1 MSRWA
6 GTTGAGTTAARARLS
21 RRQLLLGGAA
31 ALAALR
37 LAPGLPVRVGA
48 NGEEPPILRDRV
60 AAGALP
66 PMRQRVPATPQVET
80 LDLPWQAPGRYG
92 GDLRLLMGKQG
103 DLSQIAVYG
112 YGRLVGYSSELE
124 LKPDLAQDVEVED
137 GRIFTIR
144 LRRGHRWSDGHPFTS
159 EDFRYWWEDV
169 ANHEQLY
176 PSGPPR
182 TLEVDGELPQ
192 VSFPDDRTIV
202 YAWSKPNPTFLH
214 DLAGALPIYLYR
226 PAHYMKRFHAK
237 YAPEDKLAAR
247 VAEYDQRDWAD
258 LHTYLDN
265 LYDQDNPDLPTLQPW
280 VNTTRPPSQRFVFER
295 NPFYHRVDPEGRQLP
310 YIDRLVVKIAA
321 PGIIPAKTGAGESDL
336 QARYIRFDNYT
347 FLKEAED
354 RFPLEV
360 RLWKPAYGSK
370 HTLYPNLNAN
380 DPTWRKL
387 MRDVRFRR
395 ALSLAIHRYELNQ
408 VIYYGLALEGNNTV
422 LPRSPLYRAHY
433 RQVWAEFA
441 VDRANALLDEI
452 GLTERDD
459 RGYRLLP
466 DGRRCEIVVESAG
479 ESTEESDLLQ
489 LITDSW
495 QKAGIGLH
503 TSATQRSVF
512 RRRTFAG
519 DSVMGIWK
527 GLENGV
533 PTADM
538 SPQELAPVDQY
549 SYQWSKW
556 GQYYQT
562 GGRSGEAVDMDKP
575 QRLLDLYE
583 QWYVTRDA
591 DRRREI
597 WHEMLRIN
605 AEQQYTIGLI
615 ADVPQPVVV
624 HTRLRGV
631 PQEGLYNWDP
641 GSFFGLYRPDT
652 FWWAEDKETAR
663 AAPAD
668 APSDQA
674 YARTRTGEG

>member
-1 MSRWA
+1 MSRLQRTP
-6 GTTGAGTTAARARLS
+6 GLS

-37 LAPGLPVRVGA
+37 LAPCLPRPVGA
-48 NGEEPPILRDRV
+48 NGEEPPILQSRV
-60 AAGALP
+60 AAGELP
-66 PMRQRVPATPQVET
+66 PMRERVPATPQVET
-80 LDLPWQAPGRYG
+80 LELPWQSVGRYG

-112 YGRLVGYSSELE
+112 YGRLVGYSSDLE
-124 LKPDLAQDVEVED
+124 LKPDLAEDIQVEE

-182 TLEVDGELPQ
+182 SLEVDGELPQ
-192 VSFPDDRTIV
+192 VRFPDDRTIV

-237 YAPEDKLAAR
+237 YAPEDRLQAR

-258 LHTYLDN
+258 LHTYLDS

-310 YIDRLVVKIAA
+310 YIDRIVMGIADRKIV
-321 PGIIPAKTGAGESDL
+321 PAKTGTGESDL
-336 QARYIRFDNYT
+336 QARYVEFSDFP
-347 FLKEAED
+347 FLKVGEEQND
-354 RFPLEV
+354 FSSH
-360 RLWKPAYGSK
+360 LWQTGVGGWL
-370 HTLYPNLNAN
+370 TLYPNLNAT
-380 DPTWRKL
+380 DPVWRGL
-387 MRDVRFRR
+387 LRDVRFRR
-395 ALSLAIHRYELNQ
+395 ALSLAIDREEINQ

-422 LPRSPLYRAHY
+422 LPRSPLYREHY

-441 VDRANALLDEI
+441 VDRANALFDEI
-452 GLTERDD
+452 GLTARDD

-466 DGRRCEIVVESAG
+466 DGRRCEIVIESAG

-495 QKAGIGLH
+495 RKAGIGLH

-538 SPQELAPVDQY
+538 SPKELAPVDQY

-562 GGRSGEAVDMDKP
+562 GGRSGEAVDMAKP
-575 QRLLDLYE
+575 KRLLDLYE
-583 QWYVTRDA
+583 AWYVTRDPE
-591 DRRREI
+591 RRREI

-624 HTRLRGV
+624 HRRLRGV

-652 FWWAEDKETAR
+652 FWWAAEDETAR
-663 AAPAD
+663 ATDAD
-668 APSDQA
+668 REHA